1 MPYRNIQDIK
11 DNFYHIY
18 NRGNNYQKIF
28 FDEKNYDFF
37 LTKLLFL
44 FDGKI
49 SLIAFCLM
57 PNHYHLLIKIIENYN
72 LSKIMQRFSTSY
84 TKSINKAYN
93 RVGHLFQGRYKIKY
107 IPNNEYLLHLSR
119 YIHLNPVR
127 ANLVRKPENWR
138 FSSYND
144 YLKEKGRYNLEKDII
159 LDQINDYAGFVK
171 SYQENQSYFI
181 KDLIFKNQSSY

>member
-44 FDGKI
+44 FNGKI